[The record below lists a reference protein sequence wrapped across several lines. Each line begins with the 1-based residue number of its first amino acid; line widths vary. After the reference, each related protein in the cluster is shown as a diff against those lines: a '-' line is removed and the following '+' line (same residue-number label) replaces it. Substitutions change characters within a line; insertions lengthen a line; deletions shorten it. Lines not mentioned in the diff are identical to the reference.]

1 MSFPV
6 SNMWRCDYDCILAYV
21 FRAGLLSNVKFG
33 PDRNEEVIP
42 YIKAKWTTGEKSLK
56 RVYGVVLC
64 FE

>member
-33 PDRNEEVIP
+33 PDRNKEIVP
-42 YIKAKWTTGEKSLK
+42 L
-56 RVYGVVLC
+56 
-64 FE
+64 